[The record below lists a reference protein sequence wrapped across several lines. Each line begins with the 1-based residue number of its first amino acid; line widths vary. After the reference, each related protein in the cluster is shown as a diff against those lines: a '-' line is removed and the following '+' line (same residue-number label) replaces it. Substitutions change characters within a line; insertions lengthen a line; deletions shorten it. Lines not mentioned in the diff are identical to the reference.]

1 MNVFCRERT
10 LETDKSEPIGTT
22 FISRR
27 KENEPFLHK
36 GTDDTKEL
44 KQLFEK
50 RFQIIQYNKIFVL
63 SLTHL
68 TAYAL
73 FGSAKFLKKIST
85 YHF

>member
-1 MNVFCRERT
+1 MR
-10 LETDKSEPIGTT
+10 TT

-68 TAYAL
+68 TAFAL
-73 FGSAKFLKKIST
+73 FGSAKFLKKDFYLPLLRGKILILEQT
-85 YHF
+85 RNH